1 MRAREL
7 AVDYETVDVDSD
19 ALAAARLM
27 AEHSL
32 PGLLVLDRRG
42 APKAVLPAA
51 EMIKLLVPNYVVEDP
66 ALAAVVDEAH
76 ADRLCLALV
85 GRRVGDCL
93 PGRAAPPPVADP
105 DDTALEVAALMA
117 RVHSPVVAVA
127 ERTKDGP
134 RLLGV
139 ITASH
144 LLHRLLTRTGTIG
157 AP

>member
-7 AVDYETVDVDSD
+7 AVDYETVDVHSD
-19 ALAAARLM
+19 ALEAARLM

-32 PGLLVLDRRG
+32 PGLLVLDERG
-42 APKAVLPAA
+42 APKAILPAA
-51 EMIKLLVPNYVVEDP
+51 EMVKMLVPGYVVEDP

-76 ADRLCLALV
+76 ADLLCRALV

-93 PGRAAPPPVADP
+93 SRTAAPPPIADP

-127 ERTKDGP
+127 MRTKDHTE
-134 RLLGV
+134 LLGV
-139 ITASH
+139 ITAAH
-144 LLHRLLTRTGTIG
+144 LLHRLLAHTGTR
-157 AP
+157 